1 MISYCRT
8 RDCIFLVSCVFFNAK
23 SGKPLVNFYHQR
35 TYYAPLLVIFL
46 PINPYFFL
54 IMPNHRESSRACP
67 YCSKK
72 FQSAGPFDN
81 HLRVAHGRH
90 ANDFYKNHLSRRKR
104 FQSFKESS
112 NNGTSQGSSYIP
124 VETNDLLD
132 FPLPEDEE
140 HPSSDS
146 DAESEFEDV
155 DDDFEEDHATRRD
168 LYEGSG
174 NSYGSVLD
182 EEKSILDLLKNP
194 FHPFRNASEFKLA
207 RFFVESNVSWERIEA
222 YMKAKLSPPEVYY
235 TSAFTLR
242 ALLNNM
248 DNSLGPESWRQGEVT
263 LSGSNVPFYYRDP
276 VDCVKYL
283 IRQRAYQS
291 DMVFSPER
299 LYEGDERQYGELHTA
314 DWWWNTQVCTNSGT
328 S

>member
-1 MISYCRT
+1 MQKSEKPFEDLIEPLPYYT
-8 RDCIFLVSCVFFNAK
+8 PQLLLVFLPN
-23 SGKPLVNFYHQR
+23 
-35 TYYAPLLVIFL
+35 PLL
-46 PINPYFFL
+46 FL
-54 IMPNHRESSRACP
+54 IMPNHRQNSWACP
-67 YCSKK
+67 YCLKQ
-72 FQSAGPFDN
+72 FQSAGPFNN

-90 ANDFYKNHLSRRKR
+90 ANNFYENRLSRCKGS
-104 FQSFKESS
+104 QISKESLK
-112 NNGTSQGSSYIP
+112 NYTSQESSYVP

-132 FPLPEDEE
+132 FLPLPEE

-155 DDDFEEDHATRRD
+155 DDDFEECQATWRD

-174 NSYGSVLD
+174 KSYGSVFN
-182 EEKSILDLLKNP
+182 EEKSILNLVQNP
-194 FHPFRNASEFKLA
+194 FYPFPNASEFKLA
-207 RFFVESNVSWERIEA
+207 RFFVEVNVPWEQIQA
-222 YMKAKLSPPEVYY
+222 FKKANLAPPEVYY

-248 DNSLGPESWRQGEVT
+248 DNSLGPESWRKGEVT
-263 LSGSNVPFYYRDP
+263 LSGANVPFYYRDP

-314 DWWWNTQVCTNSGT
+314 DWWWDTQVCINSET
-328 S
+328 LLRVLTLTKV